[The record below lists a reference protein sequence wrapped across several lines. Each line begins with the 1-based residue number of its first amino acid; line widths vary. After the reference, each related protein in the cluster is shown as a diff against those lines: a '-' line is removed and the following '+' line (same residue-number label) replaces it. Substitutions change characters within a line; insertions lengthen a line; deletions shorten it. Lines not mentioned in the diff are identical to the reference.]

1 MGALSCH
8 PYLAALT
15 NNRPRTL
22 ETSGEGHESDSVC
35 KASHTLA
42 LLGSLTSTSCGHI
55 VETALWTQVSLERS
69 LYMCERLVCFI
80 PCVHL
85 REVRLCSDVHF

>member
-22 ETSGEGHESDSVC
+22 AEGPGSDSTC
-35 KASHTLA
+35 KASHTPA
-42 LLGSLTSTSCGHI
+42 LLGPLASASRDHVSGNC
-55 VETALWTQVSLERS
+55 ALWAQCLWNVPVYVREASVFWLHSL
-69 LYMCERLVCFI
+69 CT
-80 PCVHL
+80 
-85 REVRLCSDVHF
+85 